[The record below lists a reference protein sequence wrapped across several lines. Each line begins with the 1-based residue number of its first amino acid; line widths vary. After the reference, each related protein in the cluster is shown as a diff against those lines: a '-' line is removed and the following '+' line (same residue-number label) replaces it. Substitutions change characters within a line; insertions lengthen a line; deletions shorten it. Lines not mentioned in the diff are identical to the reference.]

1 MLMPTAAE
9 RIRGIAE
16 VQAAQK
22 PKVALDTCC
31 VQYYISDSPVQPWA
45 DCLDPIFRAALD
57 GRIDLYVSTVVVS
70 ELLAHV
76 HFAHRN
82 RGYDPEL
89 YLLAILN
96 RHFQILEVDGEVARA
111 VGRLRGNYVPGD
123 KMALKTPDA
132 LIGATSIANGH
143 TLFVTND
150 ARLADALPDEI
161 CIYLR
166 TAALELLEQRFPG
179 PCLEEADPVTPARRG
194 PGLPRGVSL
203 ATLELGSVRPNP
215 SVGWRRILADAFT
228 VASALNEPCVFF
240 VLTRRSGRRIETV
253 EVLFWHEGLE
263 KRRPAARLVKHLQQ
277 HLGYSPRT
285 GRATEGRNH
294 IYALCF
300 TSMTRERARQS
311 QPCYASKSGH
321 QREADAWNG
330 YLAPLW
336 RFRSAL
342 SLPQTTWLLCE
353 DGEARLLKPI
363 EVLRF
368 LDQAKSVLGW
378 PACAGEPHADREDGR

>member
-1 MLMPTAAE
+1 MPTAAE

-16 VQAAQK
+16 LEARQK

-31 VQYYISDSPVQPWA
+31 VQYYISDPPVQPWA

-57 GRIDLYVSTVVVS
+57 GRIELYVSTVVVS

-89 YLLAILN
+89 DLLAILN

-111 VGRLRGNYVPGD
+111 AGRLRGNYVPGD
-123 KMALKTPDA
+123 KMALKTQDA

-150 ARLADALPDEI
+150 ARLADALPDES

-166 TAALELLEQRFPG
+166 TAALELLEQRFPA

-203 ATLELGSVRPNP
+203 ASLELGSVRPN
-215 SVGWRRILADAFT
+215 SSAGWRRLLADAFT

-240 VLTRRSGRRIETV
+240 VLTRRSGRRTETE
-253 EVLFWHEGLE
+253 EVLFWHPALE
-263 KRRPAARLVKHLQQ
+263 EARPAKRILRRAREHLEVRYDEDKDRY
-277 HLGYSPRT
+277 LAAPGKAVY
-285 GRATEGRNH
+285 GFF
-294 IYALCF
+294 F
-300 TSMTRERARQS
+300 TSMARERARQS
-311 QPCYASKSGH
+311 QPCYASKSDH

-342 SLPQTTWLLCE
+342 SLPQTTWLFCE
-353 DGEARLLKPI
+353 EGEARLLESI

-368 LDQAKSVLGW
+368 LDQAKNVLGW
-378 PACAGEPHADREDGR
+378 EDGQ

>member
-16 VQAAQK
+16 VEAPQK

-31 VQYYISDSPVQPWA
+31 VQYYISDPPVQPWA

-89 YLLAILN
+89 DLLAILN

-111 VGRLRGNYVPGD
+111 AGRLRGNYVPGD

-150 ARLADALPDEI
+150 ARLADALPDES

-166 TAALELLEQRFPG
+166 TAALELLEQWFPA
-179 PCLEEADPVTPARRG
+179 PCLEKADPVSPARRG

-203 ATLELGSVRPNP
+203 ATLELGSVRPDP
-215 SVGWRRILADAFT
+215 SAGWRRILADAFT
-228 VASALNEPCVFF
+228 VASALNEPCVFL
-240 VLTRRSGRRIETV
+240 VLTRRSGRRTETE
-253 EVLFWHEGLE
+253 EVVFWHPGLNDARPVSRILHRIREHLEVRYDEE
-263 KRRPAARLVKHLQQ
+263 KDRYLAARGKAVH
-277 HLGYSPRT
+277 GFF
-285 GRATEGRNH
+285 
-294 IYALCF
+294 F
-300 TSMTRERARQS
+300 TSMIRERARQS
-311 QPCYASKSGH
+311 QPCYASKSDH

-342 SLPQTTWLLCE
+342 ILPQTTWLFCE
-353 DGEARLLKPI
+353 DGEARFLTSV
-363 EVLRF
+363 EVLQF
-368 LDQAKSVLGW
+368 LNQAKNVLGW
-378 PACAGEPHADREDGR
+378 EDGR